1 MELIKSYIQNFLSRS
16 GSYMFLGTIIS
27 RCLSF
32 LASWLALQLIPNKEL
47 GVVLFAYSIIA
58 FLIPFGGLGLHQSLI
73 RYGALLKTDEDKN
86 NLFIYVLKKGTLVT
100 FFIISLIIIFGF
112 VFPFKFENTRY
123 YLTILSFVLIPSFI
137 LSIIQIQFRL
147 KHKNKEFS
155 KTDITYNLILVIA
168 VLIFSYLFQEKG
180 YIFAIL
186 IAPTITSLFFFK
198 KLKINFSI
206 TKKLKIIDFSFW
218 RYGFY
223 SGITSVVSNLL
234 LIIDILLIGHLMEDS
249 EMVTAYKYVSLVP
262 VSLLFISKA
271 FITTDFVFFT
281 EKIKNKEYIFN
292 YIKSYMSLFFLI
304 SIVICGFS
312 FLFSKEIL
320 TIFSEDFVIYS
331 DSFLILIIGISGI
344 LIFRGLFGNLLCS
357 IGKIEINSYIMA
369 IALVLNV
376 LSNFYLIPIYGI
388 KGAAITSAVLM
399 WFTGVFSCIWFLY
412 LYNKMLINE

>member
-1 MELIKSYIQNFLSRS
+1 
-16 GSYMFLGTIIS
+16 
-27 RCLSF
+27 
-32 LASWLALQLIPNKEL
+32 LIPNKEL

-58 FLIPFGGLGLHQSLI
+58 FLVPFGGLGLHQSLV

-86 NLFIYVLKKGTLVT
+86 NLFIYVLKKGTIVT
-100 FFIISLIIIFGF
+100 FFIISLIIIFGY
-112 VFPFKFENTRY
+112 VFPFKFENTRNY
-123 YLTILSFVLIPSFI
+123 ITLLSFVLIPLFI
-137 LSIIQIQFRL
+137 LSTIQIQFRL
-147 KHKNKEFS
+147 KHNNKKFS
-155 KTDITYNLILVIA
+155 ETDITYNLILVIA
-168 VLIFSYLFQEKG
+168 VLIFSSLFQEKG
-180 YIFAIL
+180 YIFAII
-186 IAPTITSLFFFK
+186 IAPTLTSLLFIK
-198 KLKINFSI
+198 KLNINFSI

-223 SGITSVVSNLL
+223 SGITSVVTNLL

-249 EMVTAYKYVSLVP
+249 EMVTAYKYVSLIP
-262 VSLLFISKA
+262 LSLLFISKA

-312 FLFSKEIL
+312 FFFSKEIL
-320 TIFSEDFVIYS
+320 SIFSKDFAIYS
-331 DSFLILIIGISGI
+331 ESFLILIFGISGI

-369 IALVLNV
+369 IALVLNIF
-376 LSNFYLIPIYGI
+376 SNFYLIPIYGI
-388 KGAAITSAVLM
+388 KGAAITSALLM

-412 LYNKMLINE
+412 LYKKMLINE

>member
-1 MELIKSYIQNFLSRS
+1 
-16 GSYMFLGTIIS
+16 
-27 RCLSF
+27 
-32 LASWLALQLIPNKEL
+32 L

-58 FLIPFGGLGLHQSLI
+58 FLVPFGGLGLHQSLV

-86 NLFIYVLKKGTLVT
+86 NLFIYVLKKGTIVT
-100 FFIISLIIIFGF
+100 FFIISLIIIFGY
-112 VFPFKFENTRY
+112 VFPFKFENTRN
-123 YLTILSFVLIPSFI
+123 YLTLLSFVLIPLFI
-137 LSIIQIQFRL
+137 LSTIQIQFRL
-147 KHKNKEFS
+147 KHNNKRFS
-155 KTDITYNLILVIA
+155 ETDITYNLILVIA

-180 YIFAIL
+180 YIFAII
-186 IAPTITSLFFFK
+186 IAPTLTSLLFFK
-198 KLKINFSI
+198 KLNINFSI

-223 SGITSVVSNLL
+223 SGITSVVTNLL

-249 EMVTAYKYVSLVP
+249 EMVTAYKYVSLIP
-262 VSLLFISKA
+262 LSLLFISKA

-312 FLFSKEIL
+312 FFFSKEIL
-320 TIFSEDFVIYS
+320 SIFSKDFAIYS
-331 DSFLILIIGISGI
+331 ESFLILIFGISGI

-369 IALVLNV
+369 IALVLNIF
-376 LSNFYLIPIYGI
+376 SNFYLIPIYGI
-388 KGAAITSAVLM
+388 KGAAITSALLM
-399 WFTGVFSCIWFLY
+399 WFTGVFSCVWFLY
-412 LYNKMLINE
+412 LYKKMLINE

>member
-1 MELIKSYIQNFLSRS
+1 
-16 GSYMFLGTIIS
+16 
-27 RCLSF
+27 
-32 LASWLALQLIPNKEL
+32 LIPNKEL

-73 RYGALLKTDEDKN
+73 RYGSLLSTEEDKN
-86 NLFIYVLKKGTLVT
+86 SLFIYVLKKGTIVT
-100 FFIISLIIIFGF
+100 FFIISLIIIFGY
-112 VFPFKFENTRY
+112 VFPFKFENTRN
-123 YLTILSFVLIPSFI
+123 YLTLLSFVLIPLFI
-137 LSIIQIQFRL
+137 LTTIQTQFRL
-147 KHKNKEFS
+147 KHNNKEFS

-168 VLIFSYLFQEKG
+168 VLVFSYLFQEKG
-180 YIFAIL
+180 YIFAII
-186 IAPTITSLFFFK
+186 IAPTLTSLLFFK

-223 SGITSVVSNLL
+223 SGITSVVTNLL
-234 LIIDILLIGHLMEDS
+234 LIIDILLIGHLMENS
-249 EMVTAYKYVSLVP
+249 EMVTAYKYVSLIP
-262 VSLLFISKA
+262 LSLLFISKA

-304 SIVICGFS
+304 SIFICGFS
-312 FLFSKEIL
+312 FFFSKEIL
-320 TIFSEDFVIYS
+320 SIFSKDFAIYS
-331 DSFLILIIGISGI
+331 ESFLILIFGVSGI

-376 LSNFYLIPIYGI
+376 FSNFYLIPIYGI
-388 KGAAITSAVLM
+388 KGAAITSALLM

-412 LYNKMLINE
+412 LYKKMLINE

>member
-1 MELIKSYIQNFLSRS
+1 
-16 GSYMFLGTIIS
+16 
-27 RCLSF
+27 
-32 LASWLALQLIPNKEL
+32 LIPNKEL

-73 RYGALLKTDEDKN
+73 RYGSLLSTEEDKN
-86 NLFIYVLKKGTLVT
+86 SLFIYVLKKGTIVT
-100 FFIISLIIIFGF
+100 FFIIYLIIIFGY
-112 VFPFKFENTRY
+112 VFPFKFENTRN
-123 YLTILSFVLIPSFI
+123 YLTLLSFVLIPLFI
-137 LSIIQIQFRL
+137 LTTIQTQFRL
-147 KHKNKEFS
+147 KHNNKEFS

-168 VLIFSYLFQEKG
+168 VLVFSYLFQEKG
-180 YIFAIL
+180 YIFAII
-186 IAPTITSLFFFK
+186 IAPTLTSLLFFK

-223 SGITSVVSNLL
+223 SGITSVVTNLL
-234 LIIDILLIGHLMEDS
+234 LIIDILLIGHLMENS
-249 EMVTAYKYVSLVP
+249 EMVTAYKYVSLIP
-262 VSLLFISKA
+262 LSLLFISKA

-304 SIVICGFS
+304 SIFICGFS
-312 FLFSKEIL
+312 FFFSKEIL
-320 TIFSEDFVIYS
+320 SIFSKDFAIYS
-331 DSFLILIIGISGI
+331 ESFLILIFGVSGI

-376 LSNFYLIPIYGI
+376 FSNFYLIPIYGI
-388 KGAAITSAVLM
+388 KGAAITSALLM

-412 LYNKMLINE
+412 LYKKMLINE

>member
-1 MELIKSYIQNFLSRS
+1 
-16 GSYMFLGTIIS
+16 
-27 RCLSF
+27 
-32 LASWLALQLIPNKEL
+32 LIPNKEL

-73 RYGALLKTDEDKN
+73 RYGSLLSTEEDKN
-86 NLFIYVLKKGTLVT
+86 SLFIYVLKKGTIVT
-100 FFIISLIIIFGF
+100 FFIISLIIIFGY
-112 VFPFKFENTRY
+112 VFPFKFENTRN
-123 YLTILSFVLIPSFI
+123 YLTLLSFVLIPLFI
-137 LSIIQIQFRL
+137 LTTIQTQFRL
-147 KHKNKEFS
+147 KHNNKEFS

-168 VLIFSYLFQEKG
+168 VLVFSYLFQEKG
-180 YIFAIL
+180 YIFAII
-186 IAPTITSLFFFK
+186 IAPTLTSLLFFK

-223 SGITSVVSNLL
+223 SGITSVVTNLL
-234 LIIDILLIGHLMEDS
+234 LIIDILLIGHLMENS
-249 EMVTAYKYVSLVP
+249 EMVTAYKYVSLIP
-262 VSLLFISKA
+262 LSLLFISKA

-312 FLFSKEIL
+312 FFFSKEIL
-320 TIFSEDFVIYS
+320 SIFSKDFAIYS
-331 DSFLILIIGISGI
+331 ESFLILIFGISGI

-376 LSNFYLIPIYGI
+376 FSNFYLIPIYGI
-388 KGAAITSAVLM
+388 KGAAITSALLM

-412 LYNKMLINE
+412 LYKKMLINE